1 MPKLKH
7 TLMKRYLL
15 IIPITIALT
24 IFFYPTISN
33 SLPTGSP
40 GGKTGSPTD
49 GASCMGCHTD
59 AQQGQGATITT
70 NIPSTGY
77 EPGDTY
83 NITAALNGSVPQNIS
98 GFEITCEENATNT
111 KTGSFG
117 ITNPTSTQFTN
128 NSNAVTHTAAGNS
141 QNTWSFNWVA
151 PTTGTGDITFY
162 GAFIEAGY
170 PIPSNMGD
178 FFAEAT
184 LSFNEATVNSTIN
197 LSNNSISFNP
207 ITKTIECL
215 DKGEV
220 SVYSLEGKLVLY
232 SNKRYTN
239 LAHLS
244 KGIYILKSENKTQKI
259 TLN

>member
-1 MPKLKH
+1 MKK
-7 TLMKRYLL
+7 TLFF
-15 IIPITIALT
+15 IPICIGLA
-24 IFFYPTISN
+24 IFFYPTTSN
-33 SLPTGSP
+33 SNDDGSV
-40 GGKTGSPTD
+40 GGKTGSPND
-49 GASCMGCHTD
+49 IGNCMGCHTD

-151 PTTGTGDITFY
+151 PTTGTGEITFY
-162 GAFIEAGY
+162 GAFIEAMY
-170 PIPSNMGD
+170 PLGSNQGD

-184 LSFNEATVNSTIN
+184 LSFNEATVNSIIN
-197 LSNNSISFNP
+197 LSEENNFTFNSVS
-207 ITKTIECL
+207 KTIKTQKTV
-215 DKGEV
+215 D
-220 SVYSLEGKLVLY
+220 VYDISGKLVLTTN
-232 SNKRYTN
+232 SNSTN
-239 LAHLS
+239 ISHL
-244 KGIYILKSENKTQKI
+244 KTGVYILKSAEKTQKI
-259 TLN
+259 ILN